1 MAEDKTALA
10 LLYADLGYK
19 KGSVPLDVAELIK
32 HKLAAADD
40 RLREAGIDPKAESN
54 GILDLRVMYA
64 AYLYRQRNSE
74 KPMPLSL
81 RLALNDAKV
90 AAAKAGAAK

>member
-19 KGSVPLDVAELIK
+19 KSSVPLDVAELIK

-40 RLREAGIDPKAESN
+40 RLREAGIDPKATAFWTC
-54 GILDLRVMYA
+54 G
-64 AYLYRQRNSE
+64 
-74 KPMPLSL
+74 
-81 RLALNDAKV
+81 
-90 AAAKAGAAK
+90 